1 MPKIKVL
8 LVDDHK
14 MVREGLKSVINS
26 RDDLKVIGEANDGEE
41 AIEKAIKLNPRVVVM
56 DINMPGVNGI
66 EAAKKIKEAKPNI
79 RILMLTMI
87 ENEKFIIDALSS
99 GADGYLYKDADIT
112 ELITAI
118 RRVAEGEEYLNK
130 EITEKILRYVAGRS
144 LTSHNDGKL
153 SPPPLT
159 PRELEIVGLIAKG
172 LTSRA
177 VAEKL
182 FISEY
187 TVIKHRKNI
196 IKKLKV
202 KNFTEVVSYA
212 ILNGIIS

>member
-14 MVREGLKSVINS
+14 MVREGIKSVINS
-26 RDDLKVIGEANDGEE
+26 REDLRVIGEASNGEE
-41 AIEKAIKLNPRVVVM
+41 AIAKVAKLKPHVVVM
-56 DINMPGVNGI
+56 DINMPGMTGI
-66 EAAKKIKEAKPNI
+66 EAAKKIKEIRNET

-87 ENEKFIIDALSS
+87 DNEKFIIDALSS
-99 GADGYLYKDADIT
+99 GADGYLYKDADIS
-112 ELITAI
+112 ELLKAI
-118 RRVAEGEEYLNK
+118 RKLAEGEEYLNK
-130 EITEKILRYVAGRS
+130 EITEKILNYVSGRN
-144 LTSHNDGKL
+144 LTSHSIGKA

-159 PRELEIVGLIAKG
+159 PRETEIVGLISKG

-182 FISEY
+182 FISEF

-196 IKKLKV
+196 IKKLDV

-212 ILNGIIS
+212 ITNGII

>member
-14 MVREGLKSVINS
+14 MVREGIKSVINS
-26 RDDLKVIGEANDGEE
+26 RDDLRVVGEASNGEQ
-41 AIEKAIKLNPRVVVM
+41 AIEKVAKLKPHVVVM
-56 DINMPGVNGI
+56 DINMPGMTGI
-66 EAAKKIKEAKPNI
+66 EAAKKIKELRNET

-87 ENEKFIIDALSS
+87 DNEKFIIDALSS
-99 GADGYLYKDADIT
+99 GADGYLYKDADIS
-112 ELITAI
+112 ELLKAI
-118 RRVAEGEEYLNK
+118 RKLAEGEEYLNK
-130 EITEKILRYVAGRS
+130 EITEKILNYVSGRN
-144 LTSHNDGKL
+144 LTSHSIGKVA
-153 SPPPLT
+153 PPPLT
-159 PRELEIVGLIAKG
+159 PRETEIVGLISMG

-182 FISEY
+182 FISEF

-196 IKKLKV
+196 IKKLDV

-212 ILNGIIS
+212 ISNGII

>member
-1 MPKIKVL
+1 MPKVKVL

-26 RDDLKVIGEANDGEE
+26 REDLKVVGAANNGEE
-41 AIEKAIKLNPRVVVM
+41 AIEKAEKLKPHVVVM
-56 DINMPGVNGI
+56 DINMPGISGI
-66 EAAKKIKEAKPNI
+66 EAARKIKEINRSI

-99 GADGYLYKDADIT
+99 GADGYLYKDADIS
-112 ELITAI
+112 ELLTAI
-118 RRVAEGEEYLNK
+118 RKVAAGEEYLNK
-130 EITEKILRYVAGRS
+130 EITEKILRYVAGRN
-144 LTSHNDGKL
+144 LTSHDSGKMSL
-153 SPPPLT
+153 PPLT
-159 PRELEIVGLIAKG
+159 PREIEIVGLIAKG
-172 LTSRA
+172 LTSKA

-196 IKKLKV
+196 IKKLKM

-212 ILNGIIS
+212 ISNGII